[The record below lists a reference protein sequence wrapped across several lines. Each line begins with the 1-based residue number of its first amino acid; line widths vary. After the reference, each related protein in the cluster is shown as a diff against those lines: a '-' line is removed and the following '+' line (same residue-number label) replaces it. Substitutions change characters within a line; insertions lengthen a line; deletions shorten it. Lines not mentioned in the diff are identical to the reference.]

1 MLSLEKKFEQFFR
14 DRFNHLLILIITLL
28 LASPLLRLHQGGG
41 VVAAFFALLF
51 AISNIFILRIMVK
64 HPAKFWT
71 AAIIFFSVF
80 ASDLIAKHL
89 GVSWLEKLIVFSDG
103 VYVVFLMIFLT
114 RLFQILFNEK
124 KVTHDSIKGG
134 ICIYLLFGI
143 LWGVMYRMLYYFD
156 PTAFI
161 FQGSTAINLFYFS
174 YVTLTTVGYGDIV
187 PASRLA
193 ETLAFM
199 EAVTGQIF
207 LAVFIARLMGLHIA
221 HVIGRQGVDRE

>member
-1 MLSLEKKFEQFFR
+1 MNLEKKFERFFN
-14 DRFNHLLILIITLL
+14 DRFNYLLILIVTLL
-28 LASPLLRLHQGGG
+28 LASPLLRLHQGGSI
-41 VVAAFFALLF
+41 VSAFFALLF
-51 AISNIFILRIMVK
+51 AVSNIFILRIMVR
-64 HPAKFWT
+64 HPSKFWI
-71 AAIIFFSVF
+71 AAAIFFSVF
-80 ASDLIAKHL
+80 AFDLLAKHL
-89 GVSWLEKLIVFSDG
+89 GVSWLDKMVVFSDG
-103 VYVVFLMIFLT
+103 VYIVFLILFLT

-143 LWGVMYRMLYYFD
+143 TWGVMYRMLYYFD
-156 PTAFI
+156 PTSFL
-161 FQGSTAINLFYFS
+161 FQGSTAMNLFYFS

-221 HVIGRQGVDRE
+221 HVISKGGEDRE